1 MNELF
6 NVIISTALLADLTLW
21 LGRAAFIA
29 VYVLLAIGLML
40 LPAKI
45 LGEGDRRPWWKSLR
59 LWAMGIIAVQIG
71 VYWYWG

>member
-6 NVIISTALLADLTLW
+6 SVLLSAVPLADTSLW

-29 VYVLLAIGLML
+29 VYVVLAILLML
-40 LPAKI
+40 MPAKI
-45 LGEGDRRPWWKSLR
+45 LGEGEGQPWWKSLR
-59 LWAMGIIAVQIG
+59 LWALGIIAVQIS